1 MQSSN
6 HAARM
11 RLAMAAP
18 AALGAILIASAVQ
31 AQSPTGTSPAG
42 STATAGGGNFTGSF
56 VAANGSGVSGTASLA
71 VSGDNLTI
79 QVNASGLDPETRHEM
94 HIHLGPTCPGEPP
107 TTGSGSGSS
116 ATGTSAAGSGSGS
129 SATGTSSAGSGSGSS
144 ATGTSSAGSGSG
156 SSATGTSAA
165 GSGSGSSATGTSS
178 AGSGASGTRAN
189 AADTNGDG
197 FVDIVEAMAAGG
209 DVLLPLD
216 DDPSNQDMD
225 TFGRS
230 DSSGRLTYSETVPLK
245 DVMDAISGTD
255 DDADDHIAKIS
266 GSSADWASYIVEIHG
281 VADDTSLPDT
291 VQTEDGKSK
300 QETLPV
306 ACANLASG
314 SAGATS
320 TTQPSTGATAT
331 GTSTAGG
338 TGTIGGPG
346 TSATGTSTAAS
357 GSSATA
363 SPSASST
370 SGAQSAAT
378 PSATSAAG
386 SSSATPSAT
395 SSAGSSGSTPS
406 ATGTTGTAG
415 SAGSGANPTAPDS
428 GTGIAEAAGGT
439 SPLIALG
446 AAFMAASL
454 GLLGLSSRKR

>member
-1 MQSSN
+1 MQSSKN
-6 HAARM
+6 AARM

-31 AQSPTGTSPAG
+31 AQSPTGTSSAG

-56 VAANGSGVSGTASLA
+56 VAANGSGVSGTASLT

-107 TTGSGSGSS
+107 TTGSGSGSGSS
-116 ATGTSAAGSGSGS
+116 ATGTATTGSGSGSGSGS
-129 SATGTSSAGSGSGSS
+129 SATGTATTGSGSGSGSS
-144 ATGTSSAGSGSG
+144 ATGTAATGSGSGSG
-156 SSATGTSAA
+156 SSATGTATT
-165 GSGSGSSATGTSS
+165 GSGS
-178 AGSGASGTRAN
+178 SGTRAN
-189 AADTNGDG
+189 AADTNSDG

-255 DDADDHIAKIS
+255 DDANDHIAKIS

-346 TSATGTSTAAS
+346 TSATGTSTAVS

-395 SSAGSSGSTPS
+395 SAAGSSSSTPS
-406 ATGTTGTAG
+406 ATGTAGAAG

>member
-1 MQSSN
+1 MQSSKN
-6 HAARM
+6 AARM

-31 AQSPTGTSPAG
+31 AQSPTGTSSAG

-107 TTGSGSGSS
+107 TTGSGSGSGSS
-116 ATGTSAAGSGSGS
+116 ATGTATTGSGSGSGS
-129 SATGTSSAGSGSGSS
+129 SATGTATTGSGS
-144 ATGTSSAGSGSG
+144 
-156 SSATGTSAA
+156 
-165 GSGSGSSATGTSS
+165 
-178 AGSGASGTRAN
+178 SGTRAN
-189 AADTNGDG
+189 AADTNSDG

-255 DDADDHIAKIS
+255 DDANDHIAKIS

-346 TSATGTSTAAS
+346 TSATGTSTAVS

-395 SSAGSSGSTPS
+395 SAAGSSGSTPS
-406 ATGTTGTAG
+406 ATGTAGAAG

-428 GTGIAEAAGGT
+428 GTGIADAAGGT

>member
-107 TTGSGSGSS
+107 MT
-116 ATGTSAAGSGSGS
+116 GSGSGS

-165 GSGSGSSATGTSS
+165 GSGSGSSATGTSAAGS
-178 AGSGASGTRAN
+178 GSGSSATGTSAAGSGASGTRAN
-189 AADTNGDG
+189 AADTNSDG

-255 DDADDHIAKIS
+255 DDADDYIAKIS

>member
-1 MQSSN
+1 MQSSKN
-6 HAARM
+6 AARM

-31 AQSPTGTSPAG
+31 AQSPTGTSSAG

-107 TTGSGSGSS
+107 TTGSGSGS
-116 ATGTSAAGSGSGS
+116 GS
-129 SATGTSSAGSGSGSS
+129 SATGTATTGSGS
-144 ATGTSSAGSGSG
+144 
-156 SSATGTSAA
+156 
-165 GSGSGSSATGTSS
+165 
-178 AGSGASGTRAN
+178 SGTRAN
-189 AADTNGDG
+189 AADTNSDG

-255 DDADDHIAKIS
+255 DDANDHIAKIS

-346 TSATGTSTAAS
+346 TSATGTSTAVS

-395 SSAGSSGSTPS
+395 SAAGSSGSTPS
-406 ATGTTGTAG
+406 ATGTAGAAG

-428 GTGIAEAAGGT
+428 GTGIADAAGGT

>member
-1 MQSSN
+1 MQSSKN
-6 HAARM
+6 AARM

-31 AQSPTGTSPAG
+31 AQSPTGTSSAG

-107 TTGSGSGSS
+107 TTGSS
-116 ATGTSAAGSGSGS
+116 SGSGS
-129 SATGTSSAGSGSGSS
+129 SATGTATTGSGS
-144 ATGTSSAGSGSG
+144 
-156 SSATGTSAA
+156 
-165 GSGSGSSATGTSS
+165 
-178 AGSGASGTRAN
+178 SGTRAN
-189 AADTNGDG
+189 AADTNSDG

-255 DDADDHIAKIS
+255 DDANDHIAKIS

-346 TSATGTSTAAS
+346 TSATGTSTAVS

-386 SSSATPSAT
+386 SS
-395 SSAGSSGSTPS
+395 GSTPS
-406 ATGTTGTAG
+406 ATGTAGAAG

>member
-1 MQSSN
+1 MQSSKN
-6 HAARM
+6 AARM

-31 AQSPTGTSPAG
+31 AQSPTGTSSAG

-107 TTGSGSGSS
+107 TTGSGSGSGSS
-116 ATGTSAAGSGSGS
+116 ATGTAATGSGSGSGSGS
-129 SATGTSSAGSGSGSS
+129 SATGTATTGSGS
-144 ATGTSSAGSGSG
+144 
-156 SSATGTSAA
+156 
-165 GSGSGSSATGTSS
+165 
-178 AGSGASGTRAN
+178 SGTRAN
-189 AADTNGDG
+189 AADTNSDG

-255 DDADDHIAKIS
+255 DDANDHIAKIS

-346 TSATGTSTAAS
+346 TSATGTSTAVS

-395 SSAGSSGSTPS
+395 STAGSSGSTPS
-406 ATGTTGTAG
+406 ATGTAGAAG

-428 GTGIAEAAGGT
+428 GTGIADAAGGT

>member
-1 MQSSN
+1 MQSSKN
-6 HAARM
+6 AARM

-31 AQSPTGTSPAG
+31 AQSPTGTSSAG

-56 VAANGSGVSGTASLA
+56 VAANGSGVSGTASLT

-107 TTGSGSGSS
+107 TTGSGSGS
-116 ATGTSAAGSGSGS
+116 GS
-129 SATGTSSAGSGSGSS
+129 SATGTATTGSGS
-144 ATGTSSAGSGSG
+144 
-156 SSATGTSAA
+156 
-165 GSGSGSSATGTSS
+165 
-178 AGSGASGTRAN
+178 SGTRAN
-189 AADTNGDG
+189 AADTNSDG

-255 DDADDHIAKIS
+255 DDANDHIAKIS

-346 TSATGTSTAAS
+346 TSATGTSTAVS

-395 SSAGSSGSTPS
+395 SAAGSSSSTPS
-406 ATGTTGTAG
+406 ATGTAGAAG

>member
-129 SATGTSSAGSGSGSS
+129 SATGTSSAGSG
-144 ATGTSSAGSGSG
+144 
-156 SSATGTSAA
+156 
-165 GSGSGSSATGTSS
+165 
-178 AGSGASGTRAN
+178 ASGTRAN

-245 DVMDAISGTD
+245 DVMDAISGMD

-346 TSATGTSTAAS
+346 TSATGTSTAVS